1 MNLSMSTE
9 EIRTRYKQLSPSQDR
24 IGILADLN
32 GTTKTEIEEVLGLI
46 SKPGV
51 KRNRSW
57 NAWTAEEDRRF
68 RELME
73 SGTGIYKVAKE
84 LGRSIQACK
93 ARAVKH
99 GLTTGGGKEGWRKWS
114 PRWTDE
120 DKARLIEMAE
130 KGTTPEEV
138 AKIFDRSVNAVKQKA
153 LILGHPFKDT
163 GKEKCESGVC
173 EVGKETGKPSFKA
186 ELQTPVNVPG
196 LIALPKVGE
205 VVPAV
210 GKLILPNLVVE
221 PEKLPE
227 PITPS
232 ETVKSLSLSMEFIT
246 DQLNQIIEYAD
257 NLRQENDRL
266 TRQLARVREAVE

>member
-1 MNLSMSTE
+1 MTTE
-9 EIRTRYKQLSPSQDR
+9 EIKTRYKSMAPSQDR

-32 GTTKTEIEEVLGLI
+32 GTTKTEIEETLGLI
-46 SKPGV
+46 SNPGV

-73 SGTGIYKVAKE
+73 AGTGIYKVAKE

-114 PRWTDE
+114 PRWTDADE
-120 DKARLIEMAE
+120 ARLIEMAE

-153 LILGHPFKDT
+153 LILGHPFKDAE
-163 GKEKCESGVC
+163 KEKCESGVC
-173 EVGKETGKPSFKA
+173 AVGK
-186 ELQTPVNVPG
+186 
-196 LIALPKVGE
+196 IGE
-205 VVPAV
+205 AVPAV
-210 GKLILPNLVVE
+210 GEFLIGN
-221 PEKLPE
+221 PE
-227 PITPS
+227 PDYA
-232 ETVKSLSLSMEFIT
+232 ETVKTIT
-246 DQLNQIIEYAD
+246 EQLNQIIEYAD
-257 NLRQENDRL
+257 KLRQENDRL